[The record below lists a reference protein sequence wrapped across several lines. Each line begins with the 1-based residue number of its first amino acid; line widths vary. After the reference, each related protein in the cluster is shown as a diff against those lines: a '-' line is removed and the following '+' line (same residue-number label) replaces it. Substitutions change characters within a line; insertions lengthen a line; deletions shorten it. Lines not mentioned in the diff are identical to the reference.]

1 LKNKIK
7 EFNTNNEIKNTII
20 SRLNYELHLLD
31 GLKKEVDLSIN
42 YINKELLIKL
52 IENQEYDLL
61 KVNFVKLAKVRE
73 LNTLTETKRDEI
85 LNNFE
90 SKFRIKIK

>member
-1 LKNKIK
+1 MKVNSTKK
-7 EFNTNNEIKNTII
+7 EIQNTII

-31 GLKKEVDLSIN
+31 GLKKEIEQGLESV
-42 YINKELLIKL
+42 NKSLLIKL

-61 KVNFVKLAKVRE
+61 KVNSVKLAKVRE
-73 LNTLTETKRDEI
+73 FNTLTETKRNDV

>member
-1 LKNKIK
+1 MKNKIK

>member
-1 LKNKIK
+1 MKYNDQEKKNV
-7 EFNTNNEIKNTII
+7 II
-20 SRLNYELHLLD
+20 SRLNFELHLLD

>member
-1 LKNKIK
+1 MKVNSTKK
-7 EFNTNNEIKNTII
+7 EIQNTII

-31 GLKKEVDLSIN
+31 GLKKEIEQGLESV
-42 YINKELLIKL
+42 NKSLLIKL

-73 LNTLTETKRDEI
+73 FNTLTETKRNDV